1 MVALCA
7 FDGRRL
13 TSAGF
18 VPCMINE
25 ENHAIPVQ
33 AASHDGQTVVQY
45 MEQIGEAAGLRTRY
59 HQGDVQV
66 GGFGVVTAAA
76 R

>member
-1 MVALCA
+1 MVALCT
-7 FDGRRL
+7 FDGRQL

-33 AASHDGQTVVQY
+33 AASHDGQTIVRY
-45 MEQIGEAAGLRTRY
+45 MEQISEAAGLRTRY
-59 HQGDVQV
+59 HQGDAQV
-66 GGFGVVTAAA
+66 GGFQVVTAAA